1 MAPKPKPKPST
12 AAAPAVSLEDL
23 FTTLNLHI
31 ERSEYQQAVK
41 VADQILAAAPGD
53 EDAIHSCLNR
63 MNVCL
68 YRQNKLDEAPE
79 TLKGQEE
86 NSEKNAIGM
95 SDFISSGKSISV
107 C

>member
-23 FTTLNLHI
+23 FTTLNRHI

-41 VADQILAAAPGD
+41 VADQILVAAPGD

-63 MNVCL
+63 MNVKSKIDSL
-68 YRQNKLDEAPE
+68 EINIVAALVSVGRA
-79 TLKGQEE
+79 LKCRE
-86 NSEKNAIGM
+86 
-95 SDFISSGKSISV
+95 F
-107 C
+107 